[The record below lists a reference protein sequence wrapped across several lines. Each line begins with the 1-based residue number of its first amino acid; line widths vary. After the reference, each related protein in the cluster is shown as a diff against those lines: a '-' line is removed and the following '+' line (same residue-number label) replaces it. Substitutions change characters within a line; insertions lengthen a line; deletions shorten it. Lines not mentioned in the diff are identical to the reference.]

1 VYLTARSY
9 LLAGFTAASIVA
21 TIPFAPRSTVH
32 MPDIHAADVQLA
44 AAESKIA
51 ATVRTLRAVE
61 ARAVASAVEG
71 ASTTVLPAQR
81 ASTAATAVIVPVSV
95 AGPVVGDV
103 VALAL
108 DLAGTQAALMN
119 SVSFVADASIAAL
132 TGATAEDLPPG
143 FGVPQRL
150 NVITA
155 DLSNLAGAINRL
167 TGFLQS
173 GAAATGAGTQ
183 TGVKTDSV
191 AASNSGTGAA
201 ALLPLIGDV
210 AILGVDMT
218 AAPFAMTQTVTRAL
232 AAASTDLG
240 AGDLQAAQT
249 DFTTTLQAGL
259 TESQARIAK
268 DKNNI
273 GAVLARLVGLPGTT
287 TSQTGTANSV
297 AGAASAVAVAKT
309 TSTPAL
315 QSHPIDIG
323 PRPVVTK
330 PTSSTP
336 AAEAVSADHRLGTVH
351 ESTTAST
358 ATSAP
363 STDSPQGASHTPG
376 TTATPTRQ
384 RGNTTGT
391 TKPAT
396 PSPTKADGQ
405 SPTKAG
411 DSTSMAKH
419 SAPAKPHKDGAK
431 HRKH

>member
-1 VYLTARSY
+1 MYLTARSY

-21 TIPFAPRSTVH
+21 TIPFAPRTTVH
-32 MPDIHAADVQLA
+32 MPDIHAADVRLA
-44 AAESKIA
+44 AAESQIA

-61 ARAVASAVEG
+61 ARAVASTVEG
-71 ASTTVLPAQR
+71 AATTVLPDLAR
-81 ASTAATAVIVPVSV
+81 RSTAAAAVTVPVSV

-103 VALAL
+103 VALAF
-108 DLAGTQAALMN
+108 DLSGTQATLMN
-119 SVSFVADASIAAL
+119 SLSFVADDTIATL

-143 FGVPQRL
+143 FGFPQRL

-155 DLSNLAGAINRL
+155 DLNNLAGAINHL
-167 TGFLQS
+167 TGFVQS
-173 GAAATGAGTQ
+173 GPGVTGAPQ
-183 TGVKTDSV
+183 TGVKTGSV
-191 AASNSGTGAA
+191 AASNSGTGTA

-240 AGDLQAAQT
+240 AGELGAAQT
-249 DFTTTLQAGL
+249 DFTTILGAGL
-259 TESQARIAK
+259 TESQTRIAK

-273 GAVLARLVGLPGTT
+273 GAVLARLVGLPSTT
-287 TSQTGTANSV
+287 TRQTGPANSV
-297 AGAASAVAVAKT
+297 AGATSALGAAKTASAAA
-309 TSTPAL
+309 SR
-315 QSHPIDIG
+315 SHPSNVG
-323 PRPVVTK
+323 PGPVVTRPRSSAPAGTATAGSSTVSPRGSSRTPEATAK
-330 PTSSTP
+330 PTP
-336 AAEAVSADHRLGTVH
+336 
-351 ESTTAST
+351 
-358 ATSAP
+358 
-363 STDSPQGASHTPG
+363 
-376 TTATPTRQ
+376 Q

-396 PSPTKADGQ
+396 QSPTGADGQ

-411 DSTSMAKH
+411 DSANGTSTSKH